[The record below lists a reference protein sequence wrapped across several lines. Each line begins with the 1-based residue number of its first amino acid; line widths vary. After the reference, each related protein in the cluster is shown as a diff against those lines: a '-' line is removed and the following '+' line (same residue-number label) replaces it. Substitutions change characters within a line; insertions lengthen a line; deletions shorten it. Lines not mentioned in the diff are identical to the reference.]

1 MKVEIVEARPEH
13 IPQVLSICREFEREA
28 YERLGIKETFT
39 YLRGILRHSAEAW
52 VGKIDDEVACLW
64 GVDQGSLISSS
75 AMVWLITTKVLDD
88 HPFVFVRH
96 SQIRLADLR
105 KRYHY
110 IHGVVQVENERSTKW
125 LRWLGFK
132 LSEPEMYGGYFLR
145 KFSLV
150 S

>member
-1 MKVEIVEARPEH
+1 MNGLGLRK
-13 IPQVLSICREFEREA
+13 
-28 YERLGIKETFT
+28 RLFISSSM
-39 YLRGILRHSAEAW
+39 LRHSAEAW

-64 GVDQGSLISSS
+64 GVDQASLISSS
-75 AMVWLITTKVLDD
+75 AMIWLITTKVLEE

-96 SQIRLADLR
+96 SQIKLAELR

-110 IHGVVQVENERSTKW
+110 IHGVVQVENERSTRW

-132 LSEPEMYGGYFLR
+132 LSEPEMFGGYLLR